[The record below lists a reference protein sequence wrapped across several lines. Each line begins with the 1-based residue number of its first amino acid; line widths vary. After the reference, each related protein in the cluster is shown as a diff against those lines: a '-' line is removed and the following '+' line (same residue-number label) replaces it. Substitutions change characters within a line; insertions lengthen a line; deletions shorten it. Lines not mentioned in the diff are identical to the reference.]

1 MAHFVNHLVT
11 SYGYL
16 ALIALA
22 FLQACCI
29 PISSEATFA
38 LSGLAASQ
46 GKFSL
51 AAVILIGTLSE
62 MAGSTTA
69 YAVGRRGGRQLIE
82 RYGKFVLIT
91 RSDLD
96 RAERFFARR
105 GVWAVAVG
113 RALPLVRCFAGF
125 GAGVLE
131 VPATPFAV
139 FNLIGTAAW
148 VTALTMLGYQLG
160 TPVEHFFRRFTLI
173 GIVLAV
179 LFIVALV
186 AHRWHALRKEA
197 REGQVGA
204 DTGPSVEAPARA
216 ARGGAHRAGR
226 GPAN

>member
-1 MAHFVNHLVT
+1 MAHIVNHLVT

-16 ALIALA
+16 ALIVLA

-29 PISSEATFA
+29 PISSEVTFA

-51 AAVILIGTLSE
+51 AAVILIGTVAE

-69 YAVGRRGGRQLIE
+69 YAVGRRGGRHLLE
-82 RYGKFVLIT
+82 RYGKYVLVT

-105 GVWAVAVG
+105 GAWGVAVA

-131 VPATPFAV
+131 VPAGPFAL

-160 TPVEHFFRRFTLI
+160 TPVEQFFRRFTLV
-173 GIVLAV
+173 GIALLV
-179 LFIVALV
+179 LFLVALV
-186 AHRWHALRKEA
+186 AHRWHALRKESETESTA
-197 REGQVGA
+197 AVN
-204 DTGPSVEAPARA
+204 APARA
-216 ARGGAHRAGR
+216 GRGAHRAGR
-226 GPAN
+226 GQDA

>member
-1 MAHFVNHLVT
+1 MAHIVNHLVT

-46 GKFSL
+46 GKLNL
-51 AAVILIGTLSE
+51 AAVILIGTLAE
-62 MAGSTTA
+62 LAGSTTA
-69 YAVGRRGGRQLIE
+69 YAIGRRGGRHFLD
-82 RYGKFVLIT
+82 RYGRWVLVT

-105 GVWAVAVG
+105 GAWAVAIA

-131 VPATPFAV
+131 VPAGPFAL

-148 VTALTMLGYQLG
+148 VTGLTMLGYELG
-160 TPVEHFFRRFTLI
+160 TPVEQFFRRFTLV
-173 GIVLAV
+173 GVALAV
-179 LFIVALV
+179 LFVIALV
-186 AHRWHALRKEA
+186 AHRWHAIRKESGHDQ
-197 REGQVGA
+197 RA
-204 DTGPSVEAPARA
+204 DADGVAAAQASARA

-226 GPAN
+226 GQP

>member
-1 MAHFVNHLVT
+1 MAHIVNHLVT

-16 ALIALA
+16 ALIVLA

-51 AAVILIGTLSE
+51 AAVILIGTAAE

-69 YAVGRRGGRQLIE
+69 YAIGRRGGRNLLD
-82 RYGKFVLIT
+82 RYGKWVLVT

-105 GVWAVAVG
+105 GAWAVAIA

-131 VPATPFAV
+131 VPAGPFAI
-139 FNLIGTAAW
+139 FNLIGTAVW
-148 VTALTMLGYQLG
+148 VTGLTLLGYQLG
-160 TPVEHFFRRFTLI
+160 TPVEQFFRRFTLV
-173 GIVLAV
+173 GIALAV
-179 LFIVALV
+179 LFVVALV
-186 AHRWHALRKEA
+186 AHRWHAIRKDAETEPA
-197 REGQVGA
+197 ATVN
-204 DTGPSVEAPARA
+204 APARA
-216 ARGGAHRAGR
+216 GRGAHRAGR
-226 GPAN
+226 GQGV